1 MGILRFTLLG
11 NPEVHHADQ
20 LLLFSTRKE
29 FALLIYL
36 AVEGRIHLRKTL
48 SELFWPEGDA
58 RHGRAALRL
67 TLLHLRHLLGE
78 GDGIDPASH
87 LLITGD
93 TLGLDFTSDVEL
105 DLQTLQEAWRLSRA
119 STRTALTMPE
129 DMHRSLLGQLQRAT
143 SLARGEFLEGFSLRD
158 APVFDDW
165 ARSQREF
172 WHLCTSEIFD
182 RLSKLQ
188 FEAGELAPAIATVNR
203 WLVLAP
209 LHEEAYQ
216 RLMRLHFA
224 AGDRYAALHAYDVC
238 RARLAT
244 EMQTKP
250 TPETVALASHMRAVA
265 PPRRKEAHALHTSPG
280 ALSPALLLDGPF
292 LGRTTELSLL
302 IKAYH
307 TAQRGQTQVVLLEGE
322 AGIGKTRLA
331 TEFLSWAEME
341 GADVL
346 KGRSFETGGR
356 LPYQPVIEA
365 LRPRIERENAPDD
378 LLSDTWLAELTRL
391 LPELD
396 DRYPDLPAPQGD
408 NSVARNRL
416 FEAVARLLQALAKR
430 APLVLF
436 IDDVQ
441 WADTASLDV
450 LHYLARSWSESATPA
465 LLLLTLPTGTRGLRP
480 ELDEWRASME
490 RTVPLTRL
498 QLDRLTSEDILRLL
512 QAIWGAG
519 GKDGGR
525 AADLERFG
533 RWLFAETE
541 GQPFYLMETLK
552 VLLER
557 GALAS
562 SPSEEG
568 GWTLGVTATM
578 EHETVRRG
586 FFPPSVREV
595 IVARLDR
602 LTPNAFAMLVA
613 GAVLGQGTTFER
625 LCQVADLSEE
635 DGLPA
640 LDEIL
645 HSGLLYESE
654 SEGGPMAAGCY
665 VFAHQKI
672 RAVVYAEAG
681 EARRSI
687 FHRRA
692 LQALQ
697 AEAPAAELAYQ
708 ALSAGL
714 TEPAFHWSLTA
725 GDEAMQVF
733 AVRDALTFYEQARH
747 LLAER
752 VHGLGL
758 LTMLPAPAVEHLY
771 IHLGRAY
778 ELNAEWEKARSAYT
792 SMLTYAREAG
802 ELAME
807 SSILN
812 RLAILAAQQSFDLAT
827 AKRLL
832 EEAWCVAEASGDPEI
847 LAETEWNLAQMAIH
861 AGKLMRALIHAE
873 RALERAH
880 VTSLK
885 ELTARSLYT
894 LGLSYALGGY
904 WEEVVT
910 YAEEARNLYAAIDDQ
925 AGEASRLTAQLIYAG
940 SPPSEQLTKRA
951 MEVLCLCLLALGHVN
966 CGEPRAGVSAGRAAL
981 DISLEIKNIW
991 AQVYSVLNLN
1001 HALLE
1006 VGEYEQ
1012 ALRVTQQ
1019 GVEMARTLPN
1029 PTLLFFLLTVL
1040 GAVHQAMLSLEE
1052 AREALIESLTLSETI
1067 VVRSYH
1073 VLATSSLCAN
1083 RALAGDWKSAYTY
1096 ALETVAVRKDIE
1108 TSLPFIDFLRYFET
1122 EALLRGGDEER
1133 AREDVRRL
1141 GAGSRTNRRQRLP
1154 YLRALATL
1162 AEFDGETREAL
1173 ASLQEAAVLANEIGL
1188 PGELWQI
1195 EVALGEVY
1203 ASSGQREQAHRAFA
1217 RAMAIVQKLAA
1228 NMEDEARRSNFLA
1241 EAAVRRVLELG

>member
-1 MGILRFTLLG
+1 MGNLRFTLLG
-11 NPEVHHADQ
+11 PPEVRHADQ

-58 RHGRAALRL
+58 RHGRAALRI

-78 GDGIDPASH
+78 GAGVDPASH
-87 LLITGD
+87 LLTTGD

-105 DLQTLQEAWRLSRA
+105 DLHTLHEAWTLACA
-119 STRTALTMPE
+119 STHTALAMPE
-129 DMHRSLLGQLQRAT
+129 DARRSLLGQLQRAI
-143 SLARGEFLEGFSLRD
+143 SIVHGEFLEGFSLRD
-158 APVFDDW
+158 APAFDDW
-165 ARSQREF
+165 AQLQCEY
-172 WHLCTSEIFD
+172 WHLRTSEIFD

-188 FEAGELAPAIATVNR
+188 FEAGELAPAIETVNR

-238 RARLAT
+238 RARLST
-244 EMQTKP
+244 YMQTEP
-250 TPETVALASHMRAVA
+250 TPETVGLASRMRAVA
-265 PPRRKEAHALHTSPG
+265 PPRRKEAHALHMTPG

-302 IKAYH
+302 IEAYH
-307 TAQRGQTQVVLLEGE
+307 ATQRGQTQIVLLEGE

-331 TEFLSWAEME
+331 KEFLAWAEME

-346 KGRSFETGGR
+346 QGRAFETGSR
-356 LPYQPVIEA
+356 LPYQLVIEA

-378 LLSDTWLAELTRL
+378 LLSDTWLAELARL
-391 LPELD
+391 LPELG

-408 NSVARNRL
+408 KSVARNRL

-430 APLVLF
+430 TPLVFF

-450 LHYLARSWSESATPA
+450 FHYLARSWSEGATPA
-465 LLLLTLPTGTRGLRP
+465 LLLLTLPLGTRGLRP

-490 RTVPLTRL
+490 RTVPLTHL
-498 QLDRLTSEDILRLL
+498 PLDRLTPEDILRLL
-512 QAIWGAG
+512 QALEGAG
-519 GKDGGR
+519 SKGGGR

-533 RWLFAETE
+533 QWLFAETE

-562 SPSEEG
+562 RPSEEG
-568 GWTLGVTATM
+568 GWTLDVTAAL

-602 LTPNAFAMLVA
+602 LTPNAFALLVA

-625 LCQVADLSEE
+625 LCQVADLTEE
-635 DGLPA
+635 NGLSA
-640 LDEIL
+640 LDEVL
-645 HSGLLYESE
+645 HSGLLHESE
-654 SEGGPMAAGCY
+654 REGGPVTAGRY

-681 EARRSI
+681 EARRRI

-697 AEAPAAELAYQ
+697 ATAAPAAELAYQ

-714 TEPAFHWSLTA
+714 TEPAFHWSLVA
-725 GDEAMQVF
+725 GDEAMRVS

-747 LLAER
+747 LLVER
-752 VHGLGL
+752 VHRLGL
-758 LTMLPAPAVEHLY
+758 LTMLPASDVEHLY

-778 ELNAEWEKARSAYT
+778 ELNAEWEKARTAYT
-792 SMLTYAREAG
+792 SMLAYAREAG

-807 SSILN
+807 STILN
-812 RLAILAAQQSFDLAT
+812 RLAILVAQQSFDLVT
-827 AKRLL
+827 AERLL
-832 EEAWCVAEASGDPEI
+832 EEAWQVAEASGDPVI

-861 AGKLMRALIHAE
+861 ACKSKRALIYAE
-873 RALERAH
+873 HALERAH
-880 VTSLK
+880 VTGLK
-885 ELTARSLYT
+885 ELRARSLYT
-894 LGLSYALGGY
+894 LGLSYALGGR

-910 YAEEARNLYAAIDDQ
+910 SAEEARTLYAAIDDQ
-925 AGEASRLTAQLIYAG
+925 AGEASRLSAQLIYAG
-940 SPPSEQLTKRA
+940 SPPTGQLRKRA
-951 MEVLCLCLLALGHVN
+951 MEVFCLCLLALGHVN
-966 CGEPRAGVSAGRAAL
+966 CGEPQAGMNAGRVAL

-1052 AREALIESLTLSETI
+1052 AHEALREALALGKSIA
-1067 VVRSYH
+1067 VPSYQ
-1073 VLATSSLCAN
+1073 VLATSRLCAN
-1083 RALAGDWKSAYTY
+1083 SALTGDWKSAYTY
-1096 ALETVAVRKDIE
+1096 ALEAVAVRKD
-1108 TSLPFIDFLRYFET
+1108 
-1122 EALLRGGDEER
+1122 
-1133 AREDVRRL
+1133 
-1141 GAGSRTNRRQRLP
+1141 
-1154 YLRALATL
+1154 
-1162 AEFDGETREAL
+1162 
-1173 ASLQEAAVLANEIGL
+1173 
-1188 PGELWQI
+1188 
-1195 EVALGEVY
+1195 
-1203 ASSGQREQAHRAFA
+1203 
-1217 RAMAIVQKLAA
+1217 
-1228 NMEDEARRSNFLA
+1228 
-1241 EAAVRRVLELG
+1241 

>member
-1 MGILRFTLLG
+1 MGDLSLTLLG
-11 NPEVHHADQ
+11 PPEGRHADQ
-20 LLLFSTRKE
+20 RLLFSTRKE
-29 FALLIYL
+29 LALLIYL
-36 AVEGRIHLRKTL
+36 AVEGGVHSRKTL

-58 RHGRAALRL
+58 RHGRAALRI

-78 GDGIDPASH
+78 ATGVHALPH
-87 LLITGD
+87 LLITRD
-93 TLGLDFTSDVEL
+93 TLGLDLTSALAL
-105 DLQTLQEAWRLSRA
+105 DLHLLHEAWRLSRA
-119 STRTALTMPE
+119 STRTALSMPE
-129 DMHRSLLGQLQRAT
+129 SERRGLLTRLQRAA
-143 SLARGEFLEGFSLRD
+143 SLPRGAFLEGFSLRD
-158 APVFDDW
+158 APAFDDW
-165 ARSQREF
+165 MRFQREY
-172 WHLCTSEIFD
+172 WHLRTSELFE
-182 RLSKLQ
+182 RLSRLQ
-188 FEAGELAPAIATVNR
+188 FEAGELEVAIATVNR

-209 LHEEAYQ
+209 LHEEAYR

-224 AGDRYAALHAYDVC
+224 AGDRAAALRTYDTC

-244 EMQTKP
+244 DMQTEP
-250 TPETVALASHMRAVA
+250 TPETVALASRMRAVA
-265 PPRRKEAHALHTSPG
+265 PPPCKQMSMPPTV
-280 ALSPALLLDGPF
+280 LSLATLLDGPL
-292 LGRTTELSLL
+292 LGRTAEVSTL
-302 IKAYH
+302 IKLYH
-307 TAQRGQTQVVLLEGE
+307 DAQRGQTQVVLLEGE

-331 TEFLSWAEME
+331 SEFLSWAEME

-346 KGRSFETGGR
+346 KGRSFETCGR

-391 LPELD
+391 LPELC

-450 LHYLARSWSESATPA
+450 FHYLARSCSESATPA
-465 LLLLTLPTGTRGLRP
+465 LLLLTLPMGTRGLRP

-525 AADLERFG
+525 AADLERLG

-568 GWTLGVTATM
+568 GWTLDVTAAM

-602 LTPNAFAMLVA
+602 LSPHAFALLVA

-697 AEAPAAELAYQ
+697 AEAPAAE
-708 ALSAGL
+708 
-714 TEPAFHWSLTA
+714 
-725 GDEAMQVF
+725 
-733 AVRDALTFYEQARH
+733 
-747 LLAER
+747 
-752 VHGLGL
+752 
-758 LTMLPAPAVEHLY
+758 
-771 IHLGRAY
+771 
-778 ELNAEWEKARSAYT
+778 
-792 SMLTYAREAG
+792 
-802 ELAME
+802 
-807 SSILN
+807 
-812 RLAILAAQQSFDLAT
+812 
-827 AKRLL
+827 
-832 EEAWCVAEASGDPEI
+832 
-847 LAETEWNLAQMAIH
+847 
-861 AGKLMRALIHAE
+861 
-873 RALERAH
+873 
-880 VTSLK
+880 
-885 ELTARSLYT
+885 
-894 LGLSYALGGY
+894 
-904 WEEVVT
+904 
-910 YAEEARNLYAAIDDQ
+910 
-925 AGEASRLTAQLIYAG
+925 
-940 SPPSEQLTKRA
+940 
-951 MEVLCLCLLALGHVN
+951 
-966 CGEPRAGVSAGRAAL
+966 
-981 DISLEIKNIW
+981 
-991 AQVYSVLNLN
+991 
-1001 HALLE
+1001 
-1006 VGEYEQ
+1006 
-1012 ALRVTQQ
+1012 
-1019 GVEMARTLPN
+1019 
-1029 PTLLFFLLTVL
+1029 
-1040 GAVHQAMLSLEE
+1040 
-1052 AREALIESLTLSETI
+1052 
-1067 VVRSYH
+1067 
-1073 VLATSSLCAN
+1073 
-1083 RALAGDWKSAYTY
+1083 
-1096 ALETVAVRKDIE
+1096 
-1108 TSLPFIDFLRYFET
+1108 
-1122 EALLRGGDEER
+1122 
-1133 AREDVRRL
+1133 
-1141 GAGSRTNRRQRLP
+1141 
-1154 YLRALATL
+1154 
-1162 AEFDGETREAL
+1162 
-1173 ASLQEAAVLANEIGL
+1173 
-1188 PGELWQI
+1188 
-1195 EVALGEVY
+1195 
-1203 ASSGQREQAHRAFA
+1203 
-1217 RAMAIVQKLAA
+1217 
-1228 NMEDEARRSNFLA
+1228 
-1241 EAAVRRVLELG
+1241 